1 MTRPVLV
8 LIPGLLCDYASWS
21 TIPGRLAGRLPVV
34 MADITTQETIPAM
47 ARDIL
52 DRVPGPLLVAGHS
65 LGGRVA
71 FEMWRQAQERIHGLS
86 VLDTGTTTYKQGEEK
101 LRARRVALAYDEGM
115 RALAADWLPPFVHP
129 ARHADVALM
138 ASLSAMVE
146 RMTPEGHERQIKA
159 LLSRP
164 DAGPVL
170 PTITCPALVAT
181 GSHDKWSPPADHEAM
196 AAAMPDARLVI
207 FEEAGH
213 FTIAEQPETVA
224 TAMLD
229 WIDRCLPD

>member
-1 MTRPVLV
+1 MTQPTLV

-21 TIPGRLAGRLPVV
+21 TIPGRLAARLPVS
-34 MADITTQETIPAM
+34 MADITRQDSIPAM
-47 ARDIL
+47 AQDIL
-52 DRVPGPLLVAGHS
+52 DRLSGDLLVAGHS

-71 FEMWRQAQERIHGLS
+71 FEMWRLAPERIGGLA
-86 VLDTGTTTYKQGEEK
+86 VLDTGITTYKQGEEK
-101 LRARRVALAYDEGM
+101 IRARRVALAHEKGM
-115 RALAADWLPPFVHP
+115 RALADDWLPPFVHP
-129 ARHADVALM
+129 ARHVDLALM
-138 ASLSAMVE
+138 GSLAAMVE
-146 RMTPEGHERQIKA
+146 RMTPEIHERQIKA

-196 AAAMPDARLVI
+196 AASMADARLVT

-213 FTIAEQPETVA
+213 FTITEQPDSVA
-224 TAMLD
+224 SEMEG
-229 WIDRCLPD
+229 WIDRCLAT